1 MDGRVLELR
10 VHGVSNTPPGQILGL
25 RPAPGE
31 DTPPPP
37 WLVAGGPVT
46 GFYRSP
52 AAEPVGPV
60 AVEPGD
66 PVVGEAGEPVAVEP
80 GDPVV
85 VEAYSWGQLT
95 SGARTARDIERALW
109 TLLLPFTLANVALHA
124 RPSIPADPGAE
135 RWNSASG
142 ITAWLIRLFCLSLTG
157 TFALALTAVGVDLVG
172 WQCVDQDCLRRIPGP
187 WEFLGQGWWSE
198 GVRPMAVG
206 LLLPLGVLAL
216 LGLVSW
222 RTYHYEAQMPAEPV
236 APPGTAQPAGTSTDG
251 PEQPEP
257 DPAAPEPPPGPPGNP
272 LQDRTFW
279 NGEGQLRRGA
289 VLHLCTGVVVA
300 AAVPLGTVLAL
311 DPPRGGRAAV
321 AWATVAALA
330 AVVLV
335 AVVALARPSL
345 TRRAGAT
352 PLGGWSV
359 TVAVLAAAGLAGTVL
374 ILLLP
379 DGPAG
384 KPLAELRAAP
394 GCADTAVAPACPAD
408 RSLPGL
414 DWIVAWLG
422 TGQLLL
428 LIAIGAVARSGRRA
442 LTAPAAATLLLV
454 LGFAWSTGWLPR
466 LPPPPAAL
474 EYWMVV
480 VLIVALAATGL
491 LLPHV
496 PTPTGRQPPEPHTDL
511 AWGGRAPAVIAGF
524 GWMLCVSYS
533 AGLLY
538 WVTSR
543 LHGGPAPGGLP
554 PLAPPVPVLWAGLVY
569 AAALLALAAT
579 AARAGL
585 LYLRL
590 RRREYAETAA
600 HIGAPLSA
608 HGLRRSR
615 DVGAW
620 RALHRLVGEHAVRLV
635 GWYATVSLALATLA
649 CAALLSRR
657 PPHPPVATGGAAVV
671 AWISELGGW
680 LLGWLPVL
688 IAAVGL
694 LVYRNELVRRS
705 VGVVWDVGTFWP
717 RTAHPLAPPSYA
729 ERAVPELQTRT
740 AGLLALAGHDPR
752 SVDGIILSG
761 HSQGTVICA
770 AVILQLPART
780 RRRIWFFSYGCQ
792 LTRLYGRVFP
802 GYFGP
807 ERLPALTEALTPPG
821 GRIRWTNFW
830 RNTDPLGWPVTA
842 GERDLPVRDPEA
854 LHPSDGEVAD
864 PPIRNHSGYPEAPE
878 FHRERSR
885 VAWLLRRGVPAPRRG
900 SG

>member
-1 MDGRVLELR
+1 MLELR

-25 RPAPGE
+25 RPAPGT
-31 DTPPPP
+31 DAPAPP

-52 AAEPVGPV
+52 AAEPADPT
-60 AVEPGD
+60 AEP
-66 PVVGEAGEPVAVEP
+66 A
-80 GDPVV
+80 DPVV

-95 SGARTARDIERALW
+95 SGARTARDVERALW

-124 RPSIPADPGAE
+124 RPSVPADPATE
-135 RWNSASG
+135 RWHSTSG
-142 ITAWLIRLFCLSLTG
+142 ITAWLIRLFCLSLTDS
-157 TFALALTAVGVDLVG
+157 FALTLTAVGVDLVG
-172 WQCVDQDCLRRIPGP
+172 WQCVDDDCLRRIPGP
-187 WEFLGQGWWSE
+187 WEFLGHGWWSE
-198 GVRPMAVG
+198 GARSLAVG
-206 LLLPLGVLAL
+206 LLVPLGVLAL

-222 RTYHYEAQMPAEPV
+222 RTYQYEAQMPAEPV
-236 APPGTAQPAGTSTDG
+236 PPPDAPQPVGTPAHAAQPLGAPADG
-251 PEQPEP
+251 RERPGA
-257 DPAAPEPPPGPPGNP
+257 DPAAPDPPPGNP

-279 NGEGQLRRGA
+279 AGEGQLRRGA

-300 AAVPLGTVLAL
+300 AAVPLGAVLAL

-321 AWATVAALA
+321 AWPTVAALA

-335 AVVALARPSL
+335 AVVALARPGL

-359 TVAVLAAAGLAGTVL
+359 TVAVLTAVGLAGTVL
-374 ILLLP
+374 VLLLP

-384 KPLAELRAAP
+384 TPLADLRPTP
-394 GCADTAVAPACPAD
+394 GCARQAVAPLCPAD

-428 LIAIGAVARSGRRA
+428 LIAIGSVARSGRRA
-442 LTAPAAATLLLV
+442 LAAPAAAVLLLV
-454 LGFAWSTGWLPR
+454 LGFAWFTGWLPG
-466 LPPPPAAL
+466 PPPPAAL
-474 EYWMVV
+474 EFWTVV
-480 VLIVALAATGL
+480 VPVVALAATGL
-491 LLPHV
+491 LLPRV
-496 PTPTGRQPPEPHTDL
+496 PSPAGRPPPEPRSDL
-511 AWGGRAPAVIAGF
+511 AWGGRAPAVVAGF
-524 GWMLCVSYS
+524 GWLLCVSYS

-538 WVTSR
+538 WVTGR
-543 LHGGPAPGGLP
+543 LNGGPAPGGRSP
-554 PLAPPVPVLWAGLVY
+554 VVPPVPVLWAGLVV
-569 AAALLALAAT
+569 AVALLALAVT
-579 AARAGL
+579 VARAGL
-585 LYLRL
+585 LHLRL
-590 RRREYAETAA
+590 RRHEYARATARTDD
-600 HIGAPLSA
+600 PLSA
-608 HGLRRSR
+608 HDLRRCR
-615 DVGAW
+615 DVSTW
-620 RALHRLVGEHAVRLV
+620 RALHRLIGEHAVRLV
-635 GWYATVSLALATLA
+635 GCYAAASAVLATLG
-649 CAALLSRR
+649 CAALLSGS

-671 AWISELGGW
+671 EWISEVGGR

-688 IAAVGL
+688 IATVGL
-694 LVYRNELVRRS
+694 LVYRNDVVRRT

-740 AGLLALAGHDPR
+740 AGLLALAEDDPR

-770 AVILQLPART
+770 AVLLQLPARS

-807 ERLPALTEALTPPG
+807 ERLPVLAEALTPPG
-821 GRIRWTNFW
+821 GPIRWTNFW
-830 RNTDPLGWPVTA
+830 RDTDPLGWPVAA
-842 GERDLPVRDPEA
+842 GERNLAVHDPEA
-854 LHPSDGEVAD
+854 LHPDDGEVAD

-900 SG
+900 TG

>member
-1 MDGRVLELR
+1 MDDRVLELR

-25 RPAPGE
+25 RPAPGA
-31 DTPPPP
+31 DAPPPP

-52 AAEPVGPV
+52 AAEP
-60 AVEPGD
+60 A
-66 PVVGEAGEPVAVEP
+66 
-80 GDPVV
+80 DPVV

-95 SGARTARDIERALW
+95 SGARTARDVERALW

-124 RPSIPADPGAE
+124 RPSVPADAAAE
-135 RWNSASG
+135 RWNSTSG
-142 ITAWLIRLFCLSLTG
+142 TTAWLIRLFCLSLTG
-157 TFALALTAVGVDLVG
+157 TLALTLTAVGVDLVG
-172 WQCVDQDCLRRIPGP
+172 WQCVDTDCLRRVPGP

-198 GVRPMAVG
+198 GARSLAVG

-216 LGLVSW
+216 IGLVTW
-222 RTYHYEAQMPAEPV
+222 RTYQYEAQMPAEPV
-236 APPGTAQPAGTSTDG
+236 LPSGAPQPTGVPADGSAQPASG
-251 PEQPEP
+251 P
-257 DPAAPEPPPGPPGNP
+257 ATPEPPPGPPDNP

-279 NGEGQLRRGA
+279 IGEGQLRRGA
-289 VLHLCTGVVVA
+289 VLHLCTGVVVS
-300 AAVPLGTVLAL
+300 AAVPLGAVLAM
-311 DPPRGGRAAV
+311 DPPRGVRAAV
-321 AWATVAALA
+321 AWTTVAALV

-335 AVVALARPSL
+335 AVVALARPGL

-359 TVAVLAAAGLAGTVL
+359 TVAVLTAAGLVGTVL

-379 DGPAG
+379 EGAAGTPLPNLRPA
-384 KPLAELRAAP
+384 PDCLPDAVASAAP
-394 GCADTAVAPACPAD
+394 GSSGGPGTCPTD

-442 LTAPAAATLLLV
+442 LAAPAAGGLLLV
-454 LGFAWSTGWLPR
+454 LGFAWFTGWLPA
-466 LPPPPAAL
+466 LPPPPATLDFWA
-474 EYWMVV
+474 VV
-480 VLIVALAATGL
+480 VPVVALAATGL
-491 LLPHV
+491 LLPRI
-496 PTPTGRQPPEPHTDL
+496 PAPAGRQPLSPHTDL

-524 GWMLCVSYS
+524 GWVLCVSYS

-538 WVTSR
+538 WITGRLNGDPHPDGPVVT
-543 LHGGPAPGGLP
+543 
-554 PLAPPVPVLWAGLVY
+554 PPVPVMWAGL
-569 AAALLALAAT
+569 AFAGALLALAAT

-590 RRREYAETAA
+590 RRHEYAEATARTA
-600 HIGAPLSA
+600 TPLSA
-608 HGLRRSR
+608 HELRRCR
-615 DVGAW
+615 DVSAW
-620 RALHRLVGEHAVRLV
+620 RALHRLVGDHAVRLV
-635 GWYATVSLALATLA
+635 GWYAVVSLVLTALA
-649 CAALLSRR
+649 CAALLARK
-657 PPHPPVATGGAAVV
+657 PPHPTDATGGAAVI
-671 AWISELGGW
+671 AWISEMGDR

-688 IAAVGL
+688 IATVGL
-694 LVYRNELVRRS
+694 LVYRNDVVRRS

-729 ERAVPELQTRT
+729 ERAVPELQTRA
-740 AGLLALAGHDPR
+740 AGLLALAEHDPR

-770 AVILQLPART
+770 AVLLQLPARS

-807 ERLPALTEALTPPG
+807 DRLPVLAEALTSPD

-830 RNTDPLGWPVTA
+830 RDTDPLGWPVTA

>member
-1 MDGRVLELR
+1 MVDRVLELR

-25 RPAPGE
+25 RPAPGA
-31 DTPPPP
+31 DAPPPP

-52 AAEPVGPV
+52 T
-60 AVEPGD
+60 
-66 PVVGEAGEPVAVEP
+66 VEP

-95 SGARTARDIERALW
+95 SGARTARDVERALW

-124 RPSIPADPGAE
+124 RPSIPADPDAK
-135 RWNSASG
+135 RWNSTSG

-157 TFALALTAVGVDLVG
+157 TLALTLTGVGVDLVG
-172 WQCVDQDCLRRIPGP
+172 WQCVADDCLRQIPGP
-187 WEFLGQGWWSE
+187 WEFLGRGWWSE
-198 GVRPMAVG
+198 GARALAVG
-206 LLLPLGVLAL
+206 LLVPLGALAL
-216 LGLVSW
+216 LGLVTW
-222 RTYHYEAQMPAEPV
+222 RTYQYEAQMPADPV
-236 APPGTAQPAGTSTDG
+236 APPTSRRPTGAPADG
-251 PEQPEP
+251 PGQPEAGP
-257 DPAAPEPPPGPPGNP
+257 PVPEPPPDPPGNP

-279 NGEGQLRRGA
+279 MGEGQLRRGA

-300 AAVPLGTVLAL
+300 AAVPLGAVLAM

-321 AWATVAALA
+321 AWPTVAALA
-330 AVVLV
+330 AVVLI
-335 AVVALARPSL
+335 AVVALARPGL

-352 PLGGWSV
+352 PLGGRSI
-359 TVAVLAAAGLAGTVL
+359 AVVVLTGAGLVGTVL

-384 KPLAELRAAP
+384 TPLAALRPTP
-394 GCADTAVAPACPAD
+394 GCAWHAATPNCPAD

-428 LIAIGAVARSGRRA
+428 LIAIGSVARSGRRA
-442 LTAPAAATLLLV
+442 LAAPATAALLLA
-454 LGFAWSTGWLPR
+454 LGFAWSTGWLPG
-466 LPPPPAAL
+466 LPAAPAAL
-474 EYWMVV
+474 DFWTLVV
-480 VLIVALAATGL
+480 PVAALAATGL
-491 LLPHV
+491 LLPRV
-496 PTPTGRQPPEPHTDL
+496 PSPAEQRPLAPHTGL

-524 GWMLCVSYS
+524 GWLLCVSNS

-538 WVTSR
+538 WITDR
-543 LHGGPAPGGLP
+543 LNGGAAPHGPSPV
-554 PLAPPVPVLWAGLVY
+554 APPVPVMWAGLAFAV
-569 AAALLALAAT
+569 ALLALAAT
-579 AARAGL
+579 AGWAGL
-585 LYLRL
+585 IFLRL
-590 RRREYAETAA
+590 RRHEYAQL
-600 HIGAPLSA
+600 APPGHSLSA
-608 HGLRRSR
+608 HDLRRCR
-615 DVGAW
+615 DVSTW
-620 RALHRLVGEHAVRLV
+620 RALHRLIGEHAVRLV
-635 GWYATVSLALATLA
+635 GWYAAGSAVLVTLG
-649 CAALLSRR
+649 CAALLSRSR
-657 PPHPPVATGGAAVV
+657 PHPTVATGGAAVV
-671 AWISELGGW
+671 EWISAVGDR

-694 LVYRNELVRRS
+694 LVYRNDLVRRS
-705 VGVVWDVGTFWP
+705 VGVIWDVGTFWP

-740 AGLLALAGHDPR
+740 AGLLALAENDPR
-752 SVDGIILSG
+752 GVDGIILSG

-770 AVILQLPART
+770 AVILQLPARV

-807 ERLPALTEALTPPG
+807 DRLPVLAEALTPPDG
-821 GRIRWTNFW
+821 PTRWTNFW

-842 GERDLPVRDPEA
+842 AERELAVRDPEA

>member
-1 MDGRVLELR
+1 MVGRVLELR

-25 RPAPGE
+25 RPAPGG
-31 DTPPPP
+31 DAPPPP

-52 AAEPVGPV
+52 VAEP
-60 AVEPGD
+60 AE
-66 PVVGEAGEPVAVEP
+66 
-80 GDPVV
+80 PVV
-85 VEAYSWGQLT
+85 VEAYSWGRLT
-95 SGARTARDIERALW
+95 SGARTARDVERALW

-124 RPSIPADPGAE
+124 RPSIPADSRTE

-157 TFALALTAVGVDLVG
+157 TCALTLTAVGVDLVG
-172 WQCVDQDCLRRIPGP
+172 WQCVDDDCLRRIPGP
-187 WEFLGQGWWSE
+187 WEFLGRGWWSE
-198 GVRPMAVG
+198 GARPLAVG
-206 LLLPLGVLAL
+206 LLVPLGVLAL
-216 LGLVSW
+216 LGLVSL
-222 RTYHYEAQMPAEPV
+222 RTYQYEAQMPAEPV
-236 APPGTAQPAGTSTDG
+236 PPPSARQPVGAPADGRERSEAG
-251 PEQPEP
+251 
-257 DPAAPEPPPGPPGNP
+257 PAAPEPPPGPPDNP

-279 NGEGQLRRGA
+279 VGEGQLRRGA

-300 AAVPLGTVLAL
+300 AAVPLGAVLAV

-321 AWATVAALA
+321 AWPTVAALA

-335 AVVALARPSL
+335 AVVALARPGL

-359 TVAVLAAAGLAGTVL
+359 AVAVLAGTGLVGTML

-384 KPLAELRAAP
+384 TTLADLRPAP
-394 GCADTAVAPACPAD
+394 DCARHPVAPTCAAD

-414 DWIVAWLG
+414 DWIIAWLG

-428 LIAIGAVARSGRRA
+428 LIAIGSAARSGRRA
-442 LTAPAAATLLLV
+442 LAAPAAAALLLT
-454 LGFAWSTGWLPR
+454 LGFAWFTGWLPG
-466 LPPPPAAL
+466 LPPAPATL
-474 EYWMVV
+474 EFWTVV
-480 VLIVALAATGL
+480 VPVVALAATGL
-491 LLPHV
+491 LLPRV
-496 PTPTGRQPPEPHTDL
+496 PSPAERQPLAPHTDL

-538 WVTSR
+538 WVTGR
-543 LHGGPAPGGLP
+543 LNDRPAPGGLSP
-554 PLAPPVPVLWAGLVY
+554 VVPPVPVLWAGLVFAVALLVL
-569 AAALLALAAT
+569 AAAV
-579 AARAGL
+579 ARAGL

-590 RRREYAETAA
+590 RRDEYAKATAQTD
-600 HIGAPLSA
+600 PLSA
-608 HGLRRSR
+608 HDLRRCR
-615 DVGAW
+615 DVSAW
-620 RALHRLVGEHAVRLV
+620 QALHRLVGEHAVRLV
-635 GWYATVSLALATLA
+635 GCYAVVSAVLATLG
-649 CAALLSRR
+649 CAALLSRS
-657 PPHPPVATGGAAVV
+657 PPHPRQATGGAAVV
-671 AWISELGGW
+671 EWISEVGGR

-688 IAAVGL
+688 IAAMGL

-740 AGLLALAGHDPR
+740 AGLLALAEDDPR

-770 AVILQLPART
+770 AVILQLPARS
-780 RRRIWFFSYGCQ
+780 RRRIWFLSYGCQ

-807 ERLPALTEALTPPG
+807 DRLPVLAEALTPPG
-821 GRIRWTNFW
+821 GRVRWTNFW
-830 RNTDPLGWPVTA
+830 RDTDPLGWPVTA
-842 GERDLPVRDPEA
+842 GERDVPVRDPEA

-864 PPIRNHSGYPEAPE
+864 PPIRNHSAYPEAPE

-885 VAWLLRRGVPAPRRG
+885 VAWLLRRGVPAPRRPG
-900 SG
+900 